1 MRVRGEENKVNIM
14 KNVAVIG
21 TGYVGLV
28 TGACLSEMGHQVI
41 CVDNDKK
48 KVAMLKKGVMPIYEP
63 GLGELVLKNVKKKRI
78 SFTHDI
84 ALATKNSEIIFIAVG
99 TPPRDDGSADLSFVE
114 TVARNIAENMTSYK
128 LIIDKSTVPVETGD
142 WVETTIKR
150 NLKKDISFDVA
161 SNPEFLREG
170 SAIHDTFNPD
180 RIVIGV
186 KSPRA
191 EKLLREL
198 YSSIKAPVVVTDI
211 KSAEI
216 IKHASNSFLAMKIS
230 YINAVGVICERVG
243 ADVTKVA
250 EGMGLDKRIG
260 RAFLNSGIG
269 FGGFC
274 FPKDLEAFLWIAR
287 KQGYEFDLLKA
298 VKQINEDQKKS
309 LITKIEDALWI
320 LKGKTIAILGLA
332 FKPNT
337 DDMRFA
343 PSVDIIRMLQE
354 KGAKIVAYDP
364 VSMERAKTLLKNVK
378 YAKNALDAVKGADCA
393 VLVTEWDEFKKIDLK
408 KMKSTLKHPILID
421 GRNFYDA
428 QAAQQAGLI
437 YKGMGK

>member
-1 MRVRGEENKVNIM
+1 M

-78 SFTHDI
+78 VFTHDI
-84 ALATKNSEIIFIAVG
+84 AAATKSSEIIFIAVG

-114 TVARNIAENMTSYK
+114 TVARNIAENMNCYK

-150 NLKKDISFDVA
+150 NLKKEVSFDVA

-170 SAIHDTFNPD
+170 SAIYDTFNPD

-198 YSSIKAPVVVTDI
+198 YSPIKAPVVVTDI

-298 VKQINEDQKKS
+298 VKQINEDQKKA
-309 LITKIEDALWI
+309 LVTKIEDALWI
-320 LKGKTIAILGLA
+320 LKDKTIAILGLA

-343 PSVDIIRMLQE
+343 PAVDIIRMLQE

-364 VSMERAKTLLKNVK
+364 VSMERAKPMLKNVK
-378 YAKNALDAVKGADCA
+378 FAKSALETIKNADCA
-393 VLVTEWDEFKKIDLK
+393 VLVTEWEEFKKLDFQ
-408 KMKSTLKHPILID
+408 KMKKLLKHPILID
-421 GRNFYDA
+421 GRNMYDGI
-428 QAAQQAGLI
+428 AAQQAGLI